1 MEEIERFTKKIKS
14 DIDQCYEGKV
24 ILLSFLDETQK
35 AIVNKC
41 LFGHNNYI
49 NCYFYGGFTNS
60 ERVRCLLTPYES
72 NNNKLF
78 KINIYKIIYNKK
90 YYELNHRSILGA
102 LMGLGI
108 NVSVL
113 EI

>member
-72 NNNKLF
+72 NNNKVL
-78 KINIYKIIYNKK
+78 ISIYKIIYNKVLK
-90 YYELNHRSILGA
+90 YRTATGERQWIRMRSKL
-102 LMGLGI
+102 
-108 NVSVL
+108 SH
-113 EI
+113 

>member
-49 NCYFYGGFTNS
+49 NCYFM
-60 ERVRCLLTPYES
+60 V
-72 NNNKLF
+72 
-78 KINIYKIIYNKK
+78 
-90 YYELNHRSILGA
+90 
-102 LMGLGI
+102 
-108 NVSVL
+108 VL
-113 EI
+113 QIVNL